1 MVNVTHSFNSSIIRS
16 YDIRGVFNK
25 TLFEK
30 DARVIGQLF
39 GLKVGKNNTVNIGY
53 DGRHSSKP
61 LKESLIEGIL
71 ESGADVCE
79 IGLVPTPLLYYSCIA
94 NKSAGGIMVTGS
106 HNPKD
111 YNGFKFVL
119 KNLPFYG
126 PDLIELEKK
135 AKNFTLKG
143 FLGNRYK
150 QNFIDN
156 YLNKIFTNF
165 SQQKSINIVWDSGNG
180 SAGEVMNLLSK
191 KIEGKQK
198 LLFKNIDGNFP
209 NHHPDP
215 SDPKNLI
222 FCKEEIL
229 KSNFD
234 LGIAFDG
241 DGDRIGVVD
250 DRGRDVPGDILL
262 LLLSKGIIK
271 TKRNAIIIGDVK
283 CSQVLFDEIT
293 RLGGK
298 PIISQTGHSHVK
310 VNMKNYDADLAGEM
324 SGHIFFKS
332 NFGFDDALFASLELI
347 KVLTNTDRKLSEI
360 IDEIPRVYNTPEIR
374 IDCDDEK
381 KFLLIENVT
390 KSQRNLKKNIVDIDG
405 LRVSSNNGWWLL
417 RASNTQPVI
426 VLRCESKSME
436 GLKQQIQ
443 YVKSAIKKFD
453 SKIAEKILVEN

>member
-1 MVNVTHSFNSSIIRS
+1 MAKISHSFNNSIIRS
-16 YDIRGVFNK
+16 YDIRGVYNK

-94 NKSAGGIMVTGS
+94 NKSKGGIMVTGS

-126 PDLIELEKK
+126 PDLKEFVIK
-135 AKNFTLKG
+135 AKDISLKDL
-143 FLGNRYK
+143 LGNFSK
-150 QNFIDN
+150 KCFIDN
-156 YLNKIFTNF
+156 YLNQIFTNF
-165 SQQKSINIVWDSGNG
+165 SQKKKINIVWDSGNG
-180 SAGEVMNLLSK
+180 AAGEVMDLLSK
-191 KIEGKQK
+191 RINGKQK
-198 LLFKNIDGNFP
+198 LLFKKIDGNFP

-215 SDPKNLI
+215 SNPKNLL

-229 KSNFD
+229 KSNYD

-250 DRGRDVPGDILL
+250 DKGREVPGDILL
-262 LLLSKGIIK
+262 LVLSKNVLK
-271 TKRNAIIIGDVK
+271 SKSNAVIIGDVK
-283 CSQVLFDEIT
+283 CSQVLFDEIY

-298 PIISQTGHSHVK
+298 SIMSQTGHSHVK

-347 KVLTNTDRKLSEI
+347 KFLTNTDKKLSEI

-374 IDCDDEK
+374 IDCDDDK
-381 KFLLIENVT
+381 KFLLIENIT
-390 KSQRNLKKNIVDIDG
+390 RSQRKLKKKIVDIDG
-405 LRVSSNNGWWLL
+405 LRVESDDGWWLL
-417 RASNTQPVI
+417 RASNTQPGI
-426 VLRCESKSME
+426 VLRCESKSMD
-436 GLKQQIQ
+436 GLKQQIEQ
-443 YVKSAIKKFD
+443 VKSAIKEFD
-453 SKIAEKILVEN
+453 FKIAEKILVEN